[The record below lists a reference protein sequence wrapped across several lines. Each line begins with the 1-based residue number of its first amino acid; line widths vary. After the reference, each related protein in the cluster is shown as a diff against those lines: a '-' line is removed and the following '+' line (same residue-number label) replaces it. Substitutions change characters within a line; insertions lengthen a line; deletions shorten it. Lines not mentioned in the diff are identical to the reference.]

1 MLETLRSNYIH
12 YPHDTSRRTLILR
25 SSACSVD
32 SLEGLLAAM
41 QHFLA
46 KAKTELLQP
55 RPQAVNR
62 ILMEAALL
70 H

>member
-1 MLETLRSNYIH
+1 
-12 YPHDTSRRTLILR
+12 
-25 SSACSVD
+25 
-32 SLEGLLAAM
+32 M

-46 KAKTELLQP
+46 MAKTELLQP

-62 ILMEAALL
+62 ILREAALL

>member
-1 MLETLRSNYIH
+1 MLETLRSNYSH
-12 YPHDTSRRTLILR
+12 YPHDTARRTLIVR
-25 SSACSVD
+25 SSACSVE
-32 SLEGLLAAM
+32 SIESLLAAM

-55 RPQAVNR
+55 RQQAVNR
-62 ILMEAALL
+62 ILMEAAML